1 MAYCENCGA
10 KLPEQK
16 EGPGQ
21 EKQPGEVHIKCPAC
35 GYIRW
40 KNPGPCVSVL
50 VVREGRVLLGRRTET
65 ETDIMPG
72 KWCLPCGFIE
82 WGESYYDAAKREV
95 LEETGLTI
103 QSVSIINV
111 VTNHFGPGT
120 FGDQYPAKKY
130 ESLVVVLL
138 AVPVS
143 GEERAGDDLTEVAW
157 FPAEGP
163 LPEMAFQADLHT
175 IGQYRRCGERFGIF
189 FSDTENVFWE

>member
-1 MAYCENCGA
+1 MKTAAQSCRN
-10 KLPEQK
+10 KKRDRVRKNSPERCISNVPPADISDGK
-16 EGPGQ
+16 IRG
-21 EKQPGEVHIKCPAC
+21 PAC
-35 GYIRW
+35 RSW
-40 KNPGPCVSVL
+40 SSAKDVS
-50 VVREGRVLLGRRTET
+50 
-65 ETDIMPG
+65 
-72 KWCLPCGFIE
+72 CC
-82 WGESYYDAAKREV
+82 
-95 LEETGLTI
+95 LTI
-103 QSVSIINV
+103 QPVSIINV

-175 IGQYRRCGERFGIF
+175 IGQYRRCGDRFGIF